1 MTPARI
7 SGLNAERPR
16 RPALV
21 TVLAALWLLLAAG
34 GAVRAVFVL
43 ASPGGAILQKGFAA
57 LSLLLAALAGTGA
70 SGLLRKKSWARASLA
85 WTGVA
90 ALALSTV
97 GTYTRV
103 AAASAAAAAI
113 AATEPDAANALA
125 LFRAGSAILFL
136 VQALPLVLALS
147 LLRHPTVHGWA
158 NPEARISAEG
168 RRPDALLVAVGGAA
182 LVVALS
188 FFLSKKSPAPG
199 TPAEQVGTAV
209 APGPAET
216 FSWSG
221 QPIAFV
227 PPGEGW
233 TRERHAEGGRKG
245 VSFTRYATPPSRI
258 VVAEASLDA
267 AARTADEILARFR
280 LTSGSFP
287 SADSATVGEPA
298 RAEVGGVPAFRT
310 DYMLR
315 ERSMEHQG
323 RELLAV
329 AGGHAF
335 VLTFLGRGSDVAVF
349 ESLVASVRFPVPGS
363 GEGAIRTALEAP
375 REEKAGGEAA
385 ELRVG
390 SHRLTVRP
398 PAAWERVDY
407 GERQEFRYGETRI
420 ALADGGEVPL
430 GATELDDERLVTR
443 ALRLFGHDP
452 RRWEIGAKTRLSAG
466 GGEALALD
474 TREPLSHV
482 PHARVVLFVHRGR
495 LLVLGPVMGSHEATR
510 AAIDS
515 LARSLRFAD

>member
-7 SGLNAERPR
+7 SGMHAERPR
-16 RPALV
+16 RPVLV
-21 TVLAALWLLLAAG
+21 SVLAGAWLLFAAVLAAGATLALAKGAG
-34 GAVRAVFVL
+34 VGEERV
-43 ASPGGAILQKGFAA
+43 FAA
-57 LSLLLAALAGTGA
+57 LSLLLASLVGAGAL
-70 SGLLRKKSWARASLA
+70 GLLRRQSWARAALA
-85 WTGVA
+85 SGGLAVLLLSGLRTYRVVSTAAAPAA
-90 ALALSTV
+90 ALAES
-97 GTYTRV
+97 
-103 AAASAAAAAI
+103 
-113 AATEPDAANALA
+113 EPDAANALA

-147 LLRHPTVHGWA
+147 LLRHPKVRDWA
-158 NPEARISAEG
+158 NPGAREAAT
-168 RRPDALLVAVGGAA
+168 RRGPDVLVLAAVGAVAVA
-182 LVVALS
+182 ALS
-188 FFLSKKSPAPG
+188 FFLSKKSPSPGAPAQQAQPG
-199 TPAEQVGTAV
+199 

-233 TRERHAEGGRKG
+233 TRERHAEGRRKG

-258 VVAEASLDA
+258 VVAEALLDT
-267 AARTADEILARFR
+267 AARTADEILPRFR

-287 SADSATVGEPA
+287 SADSATVSEPV

-335 VLTFLGRGSDVAVF
+335 VLTFLGRGSDVAAF

-363 GEGAIRTALEAP
+363 GEGAVRTASEAP
-375 REEKAGGEAA
+375 RDEMADGAAA

-398 PAAWERVDY
+398 PAGWERVDY

-420 ALADGGEVPL
+420 ALADGGELPL
-430 GATELDDERLVTR
+430 GATELDDERLVAR

-452 RRWEIGAKTRLSAG
+452 RRWEIGAKTRLSAA

-495 LLVLGPVMGSHEATR
+495 LLALGPVMGSHEATR
-510 AAIDS
+510 AALDALVAS
-515 LARSLRFAD
+515 VRFLD